1 MARSRTFLTSP
12 EGPALADTERGA
24 RAPDVLA
31 TRLTAI
37 AGVLAATDL
46 RDASSLAAH
55 GAATADAVNAL
66 IVFGT

>member
-24 RAPDVLA
+24 RAGLLA

>member
-1 MARSRTFLTSP
+1 M
-12 EGPALADTERGA
+12 ADTERGA
-24 RAPDVLA
+24 RAPDLLA

-46 RDASSLAAH
+46 RDASSLAVH

>member
-1 MARSRTFLTSP
+1 MA
-12 EGPALADTERGA
+12 ATERGA
-24 RAPDVLA
+24 RLLALLA
-31 TRLTAI
+31 TRFAAI

-66 IVFGT
+66 SVFGT

>member
-12 EGPALADTERGA
+12 EGPALAATERGA
-24 RAPDVLA
+24 RLLALLA
-31 TRLTAI
+31 TRFAAI

>member
-1 MARSRTFLTSP
+1 M
-12 EGPALADTERGA
+12 ADTERGA
-24 RAPDVLA
+24 RARDVLA
-31 TRLTAI
+31 TRLTAII

>member
-1 MARSRTFLTSP
+1 MSRWFEQRGNDRRRA
-12 EGPALADTERGA
+12 EGRGA
-24 RAPDVLA
+24 RARDVLA

>member
-12 EGPALADTERGA
+12 EGPALADTERGCL
-24 RAPDVLA
+24 DLV
-31 TRLTAI
+31 TRLVTAI